1 MSKCI
6 KFKNNVYLD
15 ASNVM
20 LSTYSKRTL
29 GHMHPILGSY
39 YTVEG
44 GVKNIT
50 LNPFGIYLLVI
61 SAVGNGNIY
70 YPSAYIIVVGQ
81 TSSNI
86 SRVINIGGSPDSY
99 AVTVNG
105 LTLTIDYKTVYT
117 TTALL
122 RL

>member
-1 MSKCI
+1 MSKSI
-6 KFKNNVYLD
+6 KFKNDVYLD
-15 ASNVM
+15 ASNVVF
-20 LSTYSKRTL
+20 STKRRKLT
-29 GHMHPILGSY
+29 HMYPIFGSY

-50 LNPFGIYLLVI
+50 LSAFGIYLLVI
-61 SAVGNGNIY
+61 SAVGNSNIY
-70 YPSAYIIVVGQ
+70 YPAAYIIVTGQ
-81 TSSNI
+81 TSSSI

>member
-61 SAVGNGNIY
+61 SAVGNSNIY
-70 YPSAYIIVVGQ
+70 YPAAYIIVTG
-81 TSSNI
+81 
-86 SRVINIGGSPDSY
+86 
-99 AVTVNG
+99 
-105 LTLTIDYKTVYT
+105 
-117 TTALL
+117 
-122 RL
+122 